1 MGRMRDVRRSLGLS
15 QANVAAAAGLSRQ
28 LVGAVES
35 GRHAPSVHAALALAA
50 VLGTTVEDLFAP
62 PASEPALAV
71 GGRPSE
77 GEPVV
82 ATTVG
87 DRLCY
92 ATLPHRGAGGTAW
105 LAADGTYHGGEI
117 RLFPGAH
124 ATGAVVAGC
133 DPALGLAAGM
143 LPPGGPQ
150 RVLALQ
156 ASSRRAAVG
165 LGSGRLHGALVH
177 GRPETL
183 APPADAQ
190 RWEVV
195 AWEVGLAA
203 RGDAALDLERVAA
216 GELVVARREDGAAAQ
231 QALERALGA
240 VGAAP
245 RDLRGPV
252 ASGHLDA
259 ALHVAHGSADAA
271 VTFRAAALAYGLEFT
286 PLEHHRVELWIGPQG
301 AGHPGIEALGEVLR
315 SRSFRARLAA
325 LGGYDLPP

>member
-1 MGRMRDVRRSLGLS
+1 MGRMRDLRQSLGMS

-50 VLGTTVEDLFAP
+50 VLGTTVEDLFSP
-62 PASEPALAV
+62 PASEGALVAV
-71 GGRPSE
+71 GDRPTEE
-77 GEPVV
+77 GAPVV
-82 ATTVG
+82 ATKVG

-92 ATLPHRGAGGTAW
+92 ATLPHRGATGAAW
-105 LAADGTYHGGEI
+105 LAADGTYHGEEI
-117 RLFPGAH
+117 RLFPGAN

-143 LPPGGPQ
+143 LPPTGPR

-156 ASSRRAAVG
+156 ASSGRAAVG
-165 LGSGRLHGALVH
+165 LGCGRLHGALVH

-183 APPADAQ
+183 APPEDAL

-203 RGDAALDLERVAA
+203 RAGAALDLGRVAA

-231 QALERALGA
+231 QALERA
-240 VGAAP
+240 VGAIGGAQ

-259 ALHVAHGSADAA
+259 ALLVAHGSADAA
-271 VTFRAAALAYGLEFT
+271 VTFRAAALAYGLAFT

-315 SRSFRARLAA
+315 SRSFRA
-325 LGGYDLPP
+325 